1 MAMRPIELSGAF
13 PTVTPL
19 QGPTRMQAPPTL
31 RQPVAIRRPQRSGA
45 VTDAIEAGAT
55 RPLVGG
61 GMVEALARGG
71 EAFFQ
76 ARNARNERDASET
89 ERLQGA
95 DRENSRR
102 YALANAVGSYDPSQP
117 AQAQNDALIRA
128 LSTDAPEEAFGFMQS
143 GIQTGMEREGRRS
156 DYLFE
161 QDETDRRAPLRGQT
175 DTNIAVDRAR
185 QLAPIQMQV
194 ARAGRA
200 PTGAGQGPGYVR
212 PSGRDAM
219 MAQQYTTALQN
230 GHEALTGLDNLEQL
244 FSRLIE
250 RDAAGQPLPANM
262 RRSLSRIA
270 QTDPESRA
278 ILEQID
284 SQIWPLVLQNL
295 QGLAPVTNV
304 ELSQAIQR
312 TVNSDMTPE
321 AIIGEVQRMRSA
333 AQRGVDIGTRAYDF
347 AGEAGSFTNG
357 RDAQGRSWADV
368 MGEAYTPGARQPAG
382 GGSGGG
388 GTPPPE
394 AIQELRRDPS
404 PEARAEFEEAFGLP
418 AGGAQQYVPGQPAGA
433 RRTIMPPRR

>member
-194 ARAGRA
+194 SRAGSGGNRA
-200 PTGAGQGPGYVR
+200 FRVLTPGEVAAQGLHPGSYQMNESTGQIMPIGRVRGQYTEFAGQSAQFASRMTAADATLRSLESTTDPVGVWAAMSGGGSTEQRQVR
-212 PSGRDAM
+212 QAQREFTTAILRRESGAVISPSEFQSA
-219 MAQQYTTALQN
+219 AQQYFPQP
-230 GHEALTGLDNLEQL
+230 GDSPEVIEQK
-244 FSRLIE
+244 RQA
-250 RDAAGQPLPANM
+250 RQ
-262 RRSLSRIA
+262 RSI
-270 QTDPESRA
+270 
-278 ILEQID
+278 
-284 SQIWPLVLQNL
+284 
-295 QGLAPVTNV
+295 QGLVNT
-304 ELSQAIQR
+304 SQ
-312 TVNSDMTPE
+312 
-321 AIIGEVQRMRSA
+321 G
-333 AQRGVDIGTRAYDF
+333 AYDEWY
-347 AGEAGSFTNG
+347 GEGSGVADPTMNQ
-357 RDAQGRSWADV
+357 RQGYAS
-368 MGEAYTPGARQPAG
+368 GAPAG
-382 GGSGGG
+382 DVIRYERGPDG
-388 GTPPPE
+388 
-394 AIQELRRDPS
+394 R
-404 PEARAEFEEAFGLP
+404 
-418 AGGAQQYVPGQPAGA
+418 
-433 RRTIMPPRR
+433 PRPVQ